1 MSIVALENDYTAINQ
16 IGVDAAT
23 QPTKSND
30 ELDQNDFIELLVA
43 QMKNQD
49 PSDPM
54 DSSEFMS
61 QLSQFSVVNGVE
73 DLNTSFESLSLNL
86 TSNQSMQAAA
96 LVGRD
101 VLVPGGEGVLVA
113 GSGMSG
119 QISLP
124 AQANDINLKIFNA
137 QGVQVRE
144 LALGSGD
151 QGELKFKWDGF
162 DDNGE
167 ASAEGIYTITA
178 EALIAGS
185 REAIDVSLETRI
197 DSINLSQDGS
207 ESLLN
212 LASGNSVPL
221 SFVQQIK

>member
-1 MSIVALENDYTAINQ
+1 MSALAVDNNYAAVNQ
-16 IGVDAAT
+16 SSSGLAAQET
-23 QPTKSND
+23 RSNN
-30 ELDQNDFIELLVA
+30 ELGQSDFIELLVA
-43 QMKNQD
+43 QVKNQD
-49 PSDPM
+49 PSKPM

-61 QLSQFSVVNGVE
+61 QLAQFSVVSGVE

-86 TSNQSMQAAA
+86 TSNQSMQAAG
-96 LVGRD
+96 LVGRE

-119 QISLP
+119 QIILP

-144 LALGSGD
+144 LVLGSGER
-151 QGELKFKWDGF
+151 GELKFKWDGF
-162 DDNGE
+162 DDNGD
-167 ASAEGIYTITA
+167 ASVEGVYTITA
-178 EALIAGS
+178 EALISGN
-185 REAIDVSLETRI
+185 REAMDVSLETRI
-197 DSINLSQDGS
+197 DSISLSQDGS

-212 LASGNSVPL
+212 LASGDSVPL